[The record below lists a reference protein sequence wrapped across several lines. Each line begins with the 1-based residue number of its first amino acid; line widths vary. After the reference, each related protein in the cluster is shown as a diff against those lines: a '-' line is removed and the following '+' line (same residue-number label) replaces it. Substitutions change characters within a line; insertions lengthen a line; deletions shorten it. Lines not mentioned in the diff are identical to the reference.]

1 MNNTT
6 NPYST
11 YASHATPKL
20 NLDVTKQ
27 LKTHQEEENEQKSQK
42 NLPFTSETLKEDMSQ
57 MYINLTKVRK
67 AINATAN
74 EPNVDEQA
82 IEDTL
87 TVIDEIARKI
97 TIDLPLCI
105 DKLYL

>member
-1 MNNTT
+1 MNSST

-11 YASHATPKL
+11 HASNATPKL
-20 NLDVTKQ
+20 NMDVTKQ

-42 NLPFTSETLKEDMSQ
+42 NLHFTSETLKEDMSQ

-82 IEDTL
+82 IEDAL